1 MPTVKTKILLVEYND
16 FIKDALK
23 KSLEIEGYDV
33 VTVKTALEG
42 IKTAKKEQFDVTI
55 ADYELPDANGI
66 EFFLLIRRFCS
77 EFVSILM
84 TTYGELKTMSDI
96 YSYGITDA
104 IEKPFSVDKLIELI
118 EKNLQKSKKGQHGKA
133 I

>member
-1 MPTVKTKILLVEYND
+1 MPTAKTKILLVEYND

-55 ADYELPDANGI
+55 AD
-66 EFFLLIRRFCS
+66 
-77 EFVSILM
+77 
-84 TTYGELKTMSDI
+84 
-96 YSYGITDA
+96 
-104 IEKPFSVDKLIELI
+104 
-118 EKNLQKSKKGQHGKA
+118 
-133 I
+133 

>member
-1 MPTVKTKILLVEYND
+1 
-16 FIKDALK
+16 
-23 KSLEIEGYDV
+23 
-33 VTVKTALEG
+33 
-42 IKTAKKEQFDVTI
+42 
-55 ADYELPDANGI
+55 LPDANGI

-104 IEKPFSVDKLIELI
+104 IEKPFSGSSGICVPE
-118 EKNLQKSKKGQHGKA
+118 G
-133 I
+133 